1 MLTVCNFHYIR
12 SHFDAPFPSIFG
24 VTPSEFEN
32 QLCELAKIGEFINQ
46 SQLINDIDFILDS
59 DKNYILI
66 TFDDGLQE
74 QYLLAKPI
82 LDRHNIQAIY
92 FINSINFIEKK
103 VSLMHKIHLLRSQ
116 ISPEDLVNR
125 IQNELSLD
133 ATNLTAEERS
143 KAELHYNY
151 DNKESAHLKY
161 LLNFKL
167 STDQTTKIIDALFL
181 VNFDADEVVSDLYMT
196 TNQLQELTRMN
207 MLGSHSHSHF
217 ALGLLSPENIANEI
231 YITREFIDNFEH
243 NKQHSIS
250 YPYGS
255 IEACKNPVQTIAKQ
269 HGYSVGFTME
279 RGINNKNS
287 NKLLLKRF
295 DCNDLPGG
303 KNEIFFKNEYSF
315 IYK

>member
-12 SHFDAPFPSIFG
+12 THYEAPFPSIFG
-24 VTPSEFEN
+24 VTPSGFEN

-46 SQLINDIDFILDS
+46 FQLISDIDFILNS
-59 DKNYILI
+59 NKNYILI

-82 LDRHNIQAIY
+82 LDKHNIPAIY
-92 FINSINFIEKK
+92 FINSINFVEKK
-103 VSLMHKIHLLRSQ
+103 VSLVHKIHLLRSQ
-116 ISPEDLVNR
+116 ISAVDLVNL
-125 IQNELSLD
+125 IQKEVPAYSM
-133 ATNLTAEERS
+133 NLTDEERK

-151 DNKESAHLKY
+151 DEKESSHLKY

-167 STDQTTKIIDALFL
+167 SSNQTTKIINVLFS
-181 VNFDADEVVSDLYMT
+181 VYFDESYVVSNLYMT
-196 TNQLQELTRMN
+196 TKQLNELSRMN

-217 ALGLLSPENIANEI
+217 ALGLLSPENIDSEI
-231 YITREFIDNFEH
+231 HIPRKFIDNFGH
-243 NKQHSIS
+243 NKQHCIS

-269 HGYSVGFTME
+269 YGYSIGFTME
-279 RGINNKNS
+279 RGFNDKTS